1 MAERQVAG
9 HFMAGTLVSL
19 RGQAAL
25 GNRFPKRF
33 GNDLPAHFPT
43 EAHPLESPAVAGRET
58 AQLPNLAPVARRQF
72 VHLLPRK
79 TLTVFSFR
87 CEEWVAG
94 FGGSASESL
103 TFVVLSGVAGLLGRR
118 SQPPRRSAS
127 RCWRIAWLSP
137 RLKKNHAGF
146 DCRSTNASTN
156 SATLLHRERATFS
169 RHQHRYIPTRTPWG
183 LRSLPTD

>member
-1 MAERQVAG
+1 MQVVPPYKQSGVRRSKHGPANKRRQRHHPGIESEAVYPGARQSEKNEK
-9 HFMAGTLVSL
+9 FIEISLTEGTLVSL

-79 TLTVFSFR
+79 TLT
-87 CEEWVAG
+87 G
-94 FGGSASESL
+94 FPFCFEG
-103 TFVVLSGVAGLLGRR
+103 GLLV
-118 SQPPRRSAS
+118 SAEA
-127 RCWRIAWLSP
+127 RPDL
-137 RLKKNHAGF
+137 
-146 DCRSTNASTN
+146 
-156 SATLLHRERATFS
+156 
-169 RHQHRYIPTRTPWG
+169 
-183 LRSLPTD
+183 